1 MDCPNMTEK
10 VDIKKSLRVF
20 NQIATKGRRVGDEY
34 LLNGLTAFTDFDGYT
49 VTIKNDYVRLDI
61 FFHNKISLDFSND
74 KERMLFLQ
82 KIETMDKS
90 G

>member
-34 LLNGLTAFTDFDGYT
+34 LLNGLIRAVGPCGGL
-49 VTIKNDYVRLDI
+49 R
-61 FFHNKISLDFSND
+61 
-74 KERMLFLQ
+74 
-82 KIETMDKS
+82 S
-90 G
+90 GAQQL